1 MGKEP
6 IPFGFL
12 MYYNSL
18 QTKFEGEKTMLD
30 ILIKAGCYIAIIILG
45 IFLRKIGFFKESDFS
60 ILSKIV
66 IRVTLPAAL
75 IVNAATREF
84 SPELLV
90 LSLLGL
96 GGGILY
102 MAAGWLVSRHADKE
116 QQAFDILNHAGYN
129 IGVFVIP
136 FTQSFLGATGVMIS
150 SIFDVGNAFICL
162 GGAYGVAS
170 AVKDGKG
177 FDIKQVLKA
186 LSVSV
191 PFLVHIGTVL
201 MNLLHIPFPAPVVEC
216 AGIIANAN
224 AFLAMLM
231 IGVGFKLSLEKSK
244 LNRIF
249 RALVIRYSI
258 AAVLALCYWF
268 LLPFDRLIRLTLV
281 ILAVSPIGSA
291 VPGFT
296 GDLGGDVGLSC
307 NITSL
312 TILISIIT
320 IVTLL
325 LCLL

>member
-1 MGKEP
+1 
-6 IPFGFL
+6 
-12 MYYNSL
+12 
-18 QTKFEGEKTMLD
+18 MLN

-45 IFLRKIGFFKESDFS
+45 IFLRRIGFFKESDFS

-75 IVNAATREF
+75 IVNAATRAF

-136 FTQSFLGATGVMIS
+136 FTQSFLGATGVMIA

-177 FDIKQVLKA
+177 FDIRQVLKA

-216 AGIIANAN
+216 AAIIANAN

-244 LNRIF
+244 LSRIF
-249 RALVIRYSI
+249 RALLIRYSI

>member
-1 MGKEP
+1 M
-6 IPFGFL
+6 
-12 MYYNSL
+12 L
-18 QTKFEGEKTMLD
+18 Q

-45 IFLRKIGFFKESDFS
+45 ILLRRIGFFKESDFS
-60 ILSKIV
+60 VLSKIV

-75 IVNAATREF
+75 IVNAATRDF
-84 SPELLV
+84 SPELLF

-102 MAAGWLVSRHADKE
+102 MAAGWFVSRKATKE

-136 FTQSFLGATGVMIS
+136 FTQSFLGTAGVMTA
-150 SIFDVGNAFICL
+150 SIFDVGNAFVCL
-162 GGAYGVAS
+162 GGAYGA
-170 AVKDGKG
+170 AAAIKDGNG
-177 FDIKQVLKA
+177 FDMKRVLKA

-191 PFLVHIGTVL
+191 PFLVHIGTLL

-231 IGVGFKLSLEKSK
+231 IGVGFKLTLEKAK
-244 LNRIF
+244 LTRLF
-249 RALVIRYSI
+249 RALAIRYGI
-258 AAVLALCYWF
+258 AAILGLCYWF
-268 LLPFDRLIRLTLV
+268 LLPFDRVIRLTLV

-296 GDLGGDVGLSC
+296 DDLGGDVGLSC
-307 NITSL
+307 TINSM

-320 IVTLL
+320 IVVLL

>member
-1 MGKEP
+1 
-6 IPFGFL
+6 
-12 MYYNSL
+12 
-18 QTKFEGEKTMLD
+18 MLN
-30 ILIKAGCYIAIIILG
+30 ILVKAGCYIAIIILG
-45 IFLRKIGFFKESDFS
+45 IFLRRIGFFKESDFS
-60 ILSKIV
+60 VLSKIV

-75 IVNAATREF
+75 IVNAATRAF
-84 SPELLV
+84 SPDLLV

-136 FTQSFLGATGVMIS
+136 FTQSFLGATGVMIA

-177 FDIKQVLKA
+177 FDIRQVLKA

-244 LNRIF
+244 LSRIF
-249 RALVIRYSI
+249 RALLIRYSI

>member
-1 MGKEP
+1 M
-6 IPFGFL
+6 
-12 MYYNSL
+12 L
-18 QTKFEGEKTMLD
+18 Q

-45 IFLRKIGFFKESDFS
+45 ILLRRIGFFKESDFS
-60 ILSKIV
+60 VLSKIV

-75 IVNAATREF
+75 IVNAATRDF
-84 SPELLV
+84 SPELLF

-102 MAAGWLVSRHADKE
+102 MAAGWFVSRKASKK

-136 FTQSFLGATGVMIS
+136 FTQSFLGTAGVMTA
-150 SIFDVGNAFICL
+150 SIFDVGNAFVCL
-162 GGAYGVAS
+162 GGAYGA
-170 AVKDGKG
+170 AAAIKDGNG
-177 FDIKQVLKA
+177 FDMKRVLKA

-191 PFLVHIGTVL
+191 PFLVHIGTLL

-224 AFLAMLM
+224 AFLALLM
-231 IGVGFKLSLEKSK
+231 IGVGFKLTLEKAK
-244 LNRIF
+244 LTRLF
-249 RALVIRYSI
+249 RALAIRYGI
-258 AAVLALCYWF
+258 AAILGLCYWF
-268 LLPFDRLIRLTLV
+268 LLPFDRVIRLTLV

-296 GDLGGDVGLSC
+296 DDLGGDVGLSC
-307 NITSL
+307 TINSM

-320 IVTLL
+320 IVVLL

>member
-1 MGKEP
+1 M
-6 IPFGFL
+6 
-12 MYYNSL
+12 L
-18 QTKFEGEKTMLD
+18 Q

-45 IFLRKIGFFKESDFS
+45 ILLRRIGFFKESDFS
-60 ILSKIV
+60 VLSKIV

-75 IVNAATREF
+75 IVNAATRDF
-84 SPELLV
+84 SPELLF

-102 MAAGWLVSRHADKE
+102 MAVGWFVSRKASKE

-136 FTQSFLGATGVMIS
+136 FTQSFLGTAGVMTA
-150 SIFDVGNAFICL
+150 SIFDVGNAFVCL
-162 GGAYGVAS
+162 GGAYGA
-170 AVKDGKG
+170 AAAIKDGNG
-177 FDIKQVLKA
+177 FDMKRVLKA

-191 PFLVHIGTVL
+191 PFLVHIGTLL

-231 IGVGFKLSLEKSK
+231 IGVGFKLTLEKAK
-244 LNRIF
+244 LTRLF
-249 RALVIRYSI
+249 RALAIRYGI
-258 AAVLALCYWF
+258 AAILGLCYWF
-268 LLPFDRLIRLTLV
+268 LLPFDRVIRLTLV

-296 GDLGGDVGLSC
+296 DDLGGDVGLSC
-307 NITSL
+307 TINSM

-320 IVTLL
+320 IVVLL

>member
-1 MGKEP
+1 M
-6 IPFGFL
+6 
-12 MYYNSL
+12 L
-18 QTKFEGEKTMLD
+18 Q

-45 IFLRKIGFFKESDFS
+45 ILLRRIGFFKESDFS
-60 ILSKIV
+60 VLSKIV

-75 IVNAATREF
+75 IVNAASRDF
-84 SPELLV
+84 SPELLF

-102 MAAGWLVSRHADKE
+102 MAVGWFVSRKASKE

-136 FTQSFLGATGVMIS
+136 FTQSFLGTAGVMTA
-150 SIFDVGNAFICL
+150 SIFDVGNAFVCL
-162 GGAYGVAS
+162 GGAYGA
-170 AVKDGKG
+170 AAAIKDGNG
-177 FDIKQVLKA
+177 FDMKRVLKA

-191 PFLVHIGTVL
+191 PFLVHIGTLL

-231 IGVGFKLSLEKSK
+231 IGVGFKLTLEKAK
-244 LNRIF
+244 LTRLF
-249 RALVIRYSI
+249 RALAIRYGI
-258 AAVLALCYWF
+258 AAILGLCYWF
-268 LLPFDRLIRLTLV
+268 LLPFDRVIRLTLV

-296 GDLGGDVGLSC
+296 DDLGGDVGLSC
-307 NITSL
+307 TINSM

-320 IVTLL
+320 IVVLL

>member
-1 MGKEP
+1 
-6 IPFGFL
+6 
-12 MYYNSL
+12 
-18 QTKFEGEKTMLD
+18 MLN
-30 ILIKAGCYIAIIILG
+30 ILVKAGCYIAIIILG
-45 IFLRKIGFFKESDFS
+45 IFLRRIGFFKESDFS
-60 ILSKIV
+60 VLSKIV

-84 SPELLV
+84 SPDLLV

-136 FTQSFLGATGVMIS
+136 FTQSFLGATGVMIA

-177 FDIKQVLKA
+177 FDIRQVLKA

-249 RALVIRYSI
+249 RALLIRYSI

-281 ILAVSPIGSA
+281 ILAVGPIGSA

-296 GDLGGDVGLSC
+296 DDLGGDVGLSC

>member
-1 MGKEP
+1 M
-6 IPFGFL
+6 
-12 MYYNSL
+12 L
-18 QTKFEGEKTMLD
+18 Q

-45 IFLRKIGFFKESDFS
+45 ILLRRIGFFKESDFS
-60 ILSKIV
+60 VLSKIV

-75 IVNAATREF
+75 IVNSATRDF
-84 SPELLV
+84 SPELLF

-102 MAAGWLVSRHADKE
+102 MAVGWFVSRKASKE

-136 FTQSFLGATGVMIS
+136 FTQSFLGTAGAMTA
-150 SIFDVGNAFICL
+150 SIFDVGNAFVCL
-162 GGAYGVAS
+162 GGAYGA
-170 AVKDGKG
+170 AAAIKDGNG
-177 FDIKQVLKA
+177 FDMKRVLKA

-191 PFLVHIGTVL
+191 PFLVHIGTLL

-231 IGVGFKLSLEKSK
+231 IGVGFKLTLEKAK
-244 LNRIF
+244 LTRLF
-249 RALVIRYSI
+249 RALAIRYGI
-258 AAVLALCYWF
+258 AAILGLCYWF
-268 LLPFDRLIRLTLV
+268 LLPFDRVIRLTLV

-296 GDLGGDVGLSC
+296 DDLGGDVGLSC
-307 NITSL
+307 TINSM

-320 IVTLL
+320 IVVLL